1 MAAEANVS
9 IIASLTGLG
18 KNLEFAEKF
27 ATSTTITRAMQHYAV
42 QDTANTD
49 QVLELGDV
57 GTIQLLII
65 KCVDNDVNLDLDYD
79 SSAFDAD
86 LQIQEGECAVIPT
99 PSGIVR
105 FRNVTTDEVS
115 TIEYLL
121 LGT

>member
-1 MAAEANVS
+1 MAALAEIN
-9 IIASLTGLG
+9 IIANLTGLG

-27 ATSTTITRAMQHYAV
+27 ATSTTITRAMHHYAV

-49 QVLELGDV
+49 QALELGDI

-65 KCVDNDVNLDLDYD
+65 KCVDSDVNLDLDYVSD
-79 SSAFDAD
+79 FDAD

-99 PSGIVR
+99 PSGVVR